1 MPTGARNRRDA
12 YMVFVGLLAALLGWT
27 SLASAPTAAADT
39 ASYVQKLHDAGINT
53 ARGDVELKEWG
64 WEVCALFDRGVPPDK
79 VVQQAVYNSASKPP
93 YGMSTDQANLVVDT
107 AVSDLC
113 AQSNHG

>member
-1 MPTGARNRRDA
+1 MAMAAAHRRGAYLVIA
-12 YMVFVGLLAALLGWT
+12 GLLAALLGWT
-27 SLASAPTAAADT
+27 SLASAPTATADT
-39 ASYVQKLHDAGINT
+39 ASYLQKLHDADINT

-64 WEVCALFDRGVPPDK
+64 WEVCALFDRGVAPDK

-113 AQSNHG
+113 AQANHG